1 MLPGRATVLLPHTV
15 IQTVCVEMLP
25 GRAYPYGTVCDR
37 VVVAARLA
45 VSFVLLRRTDCAT
58 IARSSRIRVVESAS
72 ATRRK
77 QRAVNGL
84 ALACCQ
90 R

>member
-45 VSFVLLRRTDCAT
+45 TRGLLRFVVAT
-58 IARSSRIRVVESAS
+58 H
-72 ATRRK
+72 
-77 QRAVNGL
+77 GL
-84 ALACCQ
+84 
-90 R
+90 RNHR